1 MFVAYLL
8 TERSSTT
15 LLFFYFYVQIN
26 DRVDDG
32 RSAEERERMNRFNV
46 PLSAFRIASALA
58 ATLILSCAVAT
69 RPQAAEAR
77 RAKPASEAAPAP
89 PPVLPDPPLPV
100 RDATQAGIGQC
111 APILDLMSKQSLTQA
126 YDVQSGWSRADPAH
140 HIFQSVAAST
150 TPGNVP
156 PDGVTAL
163 VAAPVTGGG
172 CDGVSL
178 QVFPLAGD
186 CPSAMKTMLKD
197 GKLLAPLMN
206 TRIMVDGRG
215 NRVFLLPAYR
225 DTCIAVSV
233 DTRFGTP

>member
-1 MFVAYLL
+1 MTRHAPPSTLFRTAPALGAVLL
-8 TERSSTT
+8 
-15 LLFFYFYVQIN
+15 
-26 DRVDDG
+26 
-32 RSAEERERMNRFNV
+32 
-46 PLSAFRIASALA
+46 
-58 ATLILSCAVAT
+58 LSCIVPAVL
-69 RPQAAEAR
+69 QAAETK
-77 RAKPASEAAPAP
+77 KPKPEAPAAAPAAP
-89 PPVLPDPPLPV
+89 AALPDPPLAV

-111 APILDLMSKQSLTQA
+111 APILDLMSKQTLTHA
-126 YDVQSGWSRADPAH
+126 YDAQSGWSRADPSH

-156 PDGVTAL
+156 PDGLTAL
-163 VAAPVTGGG
+163 VAAPVTAGG

-206 TRIMVDGRG
+206 ARIMVDARG
-215 NRVFLLPAYR
+215 NRVFLLPAYH
-225 DTCIAVSV
+225 DTCIAVAV